1 MKEPKIGLAL
11 SGGFV
16 LGIAHLGVLKVLEEE
31 GIPIHCVAGTSAG
44 SLVGAFMAAGFGFGE
59 LREISSALSWAN
71 ISGPAVPTKGLLGSQ
86 NLERF
91 LDKQLG
97 IHDIEEL
104 TLPYAA
110 VAVDLTRGQEITF
123 TRGPLARAIRA
134 SCAVPG
140 IFTPVEDKEAL
151 YVDGG
156 LKRQLPVQA
165 ARDLGADFV
174 IGVNLIPSMLRQRRP
189 RNMLEILV
197 ASFEL
202 MVAHIAELEPKGDI
216 NILPDLKGLNSFQMS
231 QAEELVRR
239 GEAAARECIP
249 ALRTALSE
257 RLLIL

>member
-1 MKEPKIGLAL
+1 MREPKIGLAL

-16 LGIAHLGVLKVLEEE
+16 LGIAHLGVIKVLEEHR
-31 GIPIHCVAGTSAG
+31 IPIHCVAGTSAG
-44 SLVGAFMAAGFGFGE
+44 SLVGAFLAAGYDFARLWE
-59 LREISSALSWAN
+59 LSSVLSWAN

-91 LDKQLG
+91 LDRHLQAR
-97 IHDIEEL
+97 DIEDL
-104 TLPYAA
+104 VLPYAA
-110 VAVDLTRGQEITF
+110 VAVDLTRGQEVTF
-123 TRGPLARAIRA
+123 TRGPLARAVRA

-140 IFTPVEDKEAL
+140 IFTPVEEQGAL

-174 IGVNLIPSMLRQRRP
+174 IGVNLIPSLLKQRRP

-202 MVAHIAELEPKGDI
+202 MVAHIAELEPKGDV

-239 GEAAARECIP
+239 GEAAARESIAGLEA
-249 ALRTALSE
+249 ALKKPEHLR
-257 RLLIL
+257 

>member
-1 MKEPKIGLAL
+1 MNKPKIGLAL

-31 GIPIHCVAGTSAG
+31 GVPIHCVAGTSAG
-44 SLVGAFMAAGFGFGE
+44 SLVGAFVAAGYSYAG
-59 LREISSALSWAN
+59 LRELSSALSWAS

-91 LDKQLG
+91 LGKHLG
-97 IHDIEEL
+97 ACNIEDL
-104 TLPYAA
+104 SLPYAA
-110 VAVDLTRGQEITF
+110 VAVDLTRGQEITI

-174 IGVNLIPSMLRQRRP
+174 IGVNLIPSMLKQRRP

>member
-1 MKEPKIGLAL
+1 MRTPKIGLAL

-16 LGIAHLGVLKVLEEE
+16 LGIAHLGVIKVLEEE

-44 SLVGAFMAAGFGFGE
+44 SLVGAFLAAGFHFAE
-59 LREISSALSWAN
+59 LWEISSVLSWAS

-91 LDKQLG
+91 LDKHLG
-97 IHDIEEL
+97 AREIEEL
-104 TLPYAA
+104 ELPYAA
-110 VAVDLTRGQEITF
+110 VAVDLTRGREVTF
-123 TRGPLARAIRA
+123 TTGPLARAIRA

-140 IFTPVEDKEAL
+140 IFTPVEEAEAL

-165 ARDLGADFV
+165 ARDLGADVV
-174 IGVNLIPSMLRQRRP
+174 IGVNLIPSLLKQRRP

-239 GEAAARECIP
+239 GEAAARESLD
-249 ALRTALSE
+249 ALAKLAPLT
-257 RLLIL
+257 